1 MSRPGTH
8 RTFYKDLQQLYMTVE
23 SSTDGQAEILGIDEM
38 TVRVALK
45 PKTGYNAH
53 AVFTM
58 TIQGQGAYPRVA
70 PKVTFNSPIFHPN
83 IDAKMGYICLSLLN
97 EWHSCWS
104 LLDIV
109 KAMLYL
115 IEHPNF
121 ASANNS
127 YAQVND
133 ISELEMK
140 TKRLLAGL
148 SVNEWTF
155 PANEAW
161 CEWARENNCM
171 LTEED
176 EEKEKESESP
186 MPSTS
191 KATEND
197 EFDGQDNDTPPI
209 ALPKTEEIDLDQ
221 DDKYSV
227 VSSETAPSVAKIRYS
242 VDLDEQSYEK
252 YTQMYMSIETSS
264 QRVVIWNP
272 TDKKGVYKK
281 SIFYFLETLCD
292 SHHNE
297 ELGNLSSYLY
307 SGVKLHDNQSN
318 PDTCQTSSSC
328 CWYPVYENEIDYSYV
343 DYGEYESSLDL
354 EYLFK
359 INEPRVGP
367 GLTGD
372 FCSWALEDGLGIRN
386 LFGGLFFE
394 REQPRADSECLLFND
409 DDSYQGS
416 DRFRRLFDFGK
427 SDEDEE
433 CDNDDGDKDATPV
446 DSLTMETESE
456 ATESDDE
463 EEVSEEEIRVE
474 INIRDNFDRGDT
486 QSISSRSTDI
496 YYEEYKE
503 YRLMHEC
510 SYCNYHDSDSA
521 ALVNSN
527 LNPKFMWHLRRT
539 RWSIRFAPQQSV
551 SLSMEGIKIPPWRVS
566 TARLL
571 SDICRY
577 CKANDSA
584 ENVVLLDPMAL
595 SPLSPVLNLMRHKN
609 GPVPRLDGILWLT
622 PVEAISPYYRV
633 PIPAVQLG
641 EVNYPPAISL
651 RVLTIGALATNWV
664 SWLSRIEASASLGIT
679 RMSTN
684 LYGKSMAAYVLQ
696 PLSLGCGQAALLE
709 LWPLWLLRSAFKAA
723 LSLSK
728 LNFQFGS
735 RSCDLNFFFP
745 FSDLDEI

>member
-1 MSRPGTH
+1 MSRPENL

-23 SSTDGQAEILGIDEM
+23 TSTDGQAEILGIDEM

-97 EWHSCWS
+97 EWYSCWS
-104 LLDIV
+104 LLDVV

-121 ASANNS
+121 ESANNS
-127 YAQVND
+127 YAYVND
-133 ISELEMK
+133 ISELEVK

-148 SVNEWTF
+148 KVNEWVF

-161 CEWARENNCM
+161 CEWARENHC
-171 LTEED
+171 LPTEE
-176 EEKEKESESP
+176 EEEEEKESESP

-197 EFDGQDNDTPPI
+197 ELAGVDNETP
-209 ALPKTEEIDLDQ
+209 LPKAEEIDQHQ
-221 DDKYSV
+221 DDKYSI
-227 VSSETAPSVAKIRYS
+227 VSSETAPSFAKIRYS

-252 YTQMYMSIETSS
+252 YTQMYVSIETSS

-272 TDKKGVYKK
+272 TGKEGVYKK
-281 SIFYFLETLCD
+281 TIFYFLETLCD

-307 SGVKLHDNQSN
+307 SGVKLRENQLN

-328 CWYPVYENEIDYSYV
+328 CWYPVYTNETDYSYV
-343 DYGEYESSLDL
+343 YNEEYEPSLDL

-359 INEPRVGP
+359 PYEPRVGP

-372 FCSWALEDGLGIRN
+372 FCSWALEDGLGSMNI
-386 LFGGLFFE
+386 LGGLFFE
-394 REQPRADSECLLFND
+394 GGRLNADSECFLFED

-416 DRFRRLFDFGK
+416 DGFRHLFNFEK
-427 SDEDEE
+427 LEEYEE
-433 CDNDDGDKDATPV
+433 CDEDDDATAV
-446 DSLTMETESE
+446 DTLKMETESE
-456 ATESDDE
+456 ATVNDAEE
-463 EEVSEEEIRVE
+463 EEVSEEVIEVE
-474 INIRDNFDRGDT
+474 IHVSKNVDRDDA
-486 QSISSRSTDI
+486 QSISSTSTDT
-496 YYEEYKE
+496 YNEEYRD
-503 YRLMHEC
+503 YRLMREC
-510 SYCNYHDSDSA
+510 TYCNYHDSDSA
-521 ALVNSN
+521 CWANSN
-527 LNPKFMWHLRRT
+527 LDPQFIWHLRRT
-539 RWSIRFAPQQSV
+539 RWSMRFAPQQSV
-551 SLSMEGIKIPPWRVS
+551 NLSMEGIKVPPWRVS

-571 SDICRY
+571 SDICQY
-577 CKANDSA
+577 CKANDWA
-584 ENVVLLDPMAL
+584 ENVALLDPMGL
-595 SPLSPVLNLMRHKN
+595 SPLSPVLNLMRHKS
-609 GPVPRLDGILWLT
+609 GPIPRLDGILWLT
-622 PVEAISPYYRV
+622 PFDAISPFYHV
-633 PIPAVQLG
+633 PIPSVQG
-641 EVNYPPAISL
+641 EEIDYPPAISL
-651 RVLTIGALATNWV
+651 RVLTIGAFAANWV
-664 SWLSRIEASASLGIT
+664 SWLSRIETSASLGIT
-679 RMSTN
+679 RLSTN
-684 LYGKSMAAYVLQ
+684 LYGKALAAYVLQ
-696 PLSLGCGQAALLE
+696 PLSLGCGQAPLLE
-709 LWPLWLLRSAFKAA
+709 LWPLWLLRSVLKAS

-728 LNFQFGS
+728 LSFLFGS
-735 RSCDLNFFFP
+735 RNCDLNFFFP